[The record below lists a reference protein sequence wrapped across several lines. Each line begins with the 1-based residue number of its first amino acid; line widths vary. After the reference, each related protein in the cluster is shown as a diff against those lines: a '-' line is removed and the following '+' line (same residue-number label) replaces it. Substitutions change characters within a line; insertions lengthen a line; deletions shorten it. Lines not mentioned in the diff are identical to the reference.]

1 MLAFWI
7 ISAFLVVIAL
17 AIVLPP
23 LVAKGQRA
31 DASRQAMN
39 RAVFDR
45 KLKELDEDLQRDLI
59 GREAVRGSPRRLEA
73 HPD

>member
-31 DASRQAMN
+31 DGSRQAMN

-45 KLKELDEDLQRDLI
+45 KLKELDEDLQERPDWQ
-59 GREAVRGSPRRLEA
+59 GAVRGSPRRLEA
-73 HPD
+73 HSD